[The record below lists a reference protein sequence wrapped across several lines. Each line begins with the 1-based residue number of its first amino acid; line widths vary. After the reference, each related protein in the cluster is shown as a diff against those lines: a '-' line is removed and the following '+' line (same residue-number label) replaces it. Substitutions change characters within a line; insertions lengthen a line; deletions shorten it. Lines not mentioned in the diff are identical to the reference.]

1 MPNSEKHQP
10 LVIFYCKLLQTFI
23 LKVSHRD
30 MMAKWLRC
38 RTHSVTQGS
47 NTSAATGH
55 LRFRSEQP
63 A

>member
-1 MPNSEKHQP
+1 MPTGNSEKHQP

-38 RTHSVTQGS
+38 RTR
-47 NTSAATGH
+47 AAGYM
-55 LRFRSEQP
+55 
-63 A
+63 